1 MAMHSSV
8 RIRRSIGA
16 AANMLQ
22 SYEVDLASE
31 KARVID
37 ALHLIRTEIDPTLGY
52 TYSCDGRRRCGS
64 CGVMINGKSGLACFT
79 KLSHETTIE
88 PLRGFPIIQ
97 DLIIDRSRYSA
108 NLLEVEP
115 FIEPKSSEA
124 HEGSSPSYDRDSHL
138 LSDCIECLCCQAACP
153 VVNDEPWKLFGGPV
167 IFVQLGKYAFDPRDS
182 RDSAGFA
189 FAQGIL

>member
-64 CGVMINGKSGLACFT
+64 CGVMINGKSDTGLLHQTFT
-79 KLSHETTIE
+79 
-88 PLRGFPIIQ
+88 
-97 DLIIDRSRYSA
+97 
-108 NLLEVEP
+108 
-115 FIEPKSSEA
+115 
-124 HEGSSPSYDRDSHL
+124 
-138 LSDCIECLCCQAACP
+138 
-153 VVNDEPWKLFGGPV
+153 
-167 IFVQLGKYAFDPRDS
+167 
-182 RDSAGFA
+182 
-189 FAQGIL
+189 